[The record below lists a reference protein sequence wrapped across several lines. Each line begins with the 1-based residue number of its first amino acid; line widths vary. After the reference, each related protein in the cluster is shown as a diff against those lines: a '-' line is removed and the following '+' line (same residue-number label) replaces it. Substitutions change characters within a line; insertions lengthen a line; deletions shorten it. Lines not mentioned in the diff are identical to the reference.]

1 MFRQIRRGDLTLS
14 CVASEPGMEN
24 VGFYNM
30 GEVTMNL
37 HREENDRSGVVT
49 MNRWYEH
56 NDNHCSAAEQ
66 PGPNHYYYHRPAGYW
81 WIHKLADPLNQEIGP
96 MSDTTNTS

>member
-1 MFRQIRRGDLTLS
+1 MKMTV
-14 CVASEPGMEN
+14 VA
-24 VGFYNM
+24 
-30 GEVTMNL
+30 
-37 HREENDRSGVVT
+37 

-66 PGPNHYYYHRPAGYW
+66 HYYRLAGYCWSAGYW

-96 MSDTTNTS
+96 MSDTTLHHKHFINHRSTAAKAVVYLL

>member
-1 MFRQIRRGDLTLS
+1 MGLH
-14 CVASEPGMEN
+14 
-24 VGFYNM
+24 NM
-30 GEVTMNL
+30 GEVTKNL
-37 HREENDRSGVVT
+37 QREENDCSGIVT

-66 PGPNHYYYHRPAGYW
+66 HYHRLAGYC